1 MPLQNMLLL
10 FKYYF
15 SNWRD
20 FFKEFENGKMEKSVL
35 KFEVTSCPDFIIFK
49 KIEDQKTKTLLP
61 YSCTA
66 IILLCIVYNYKRIL
80 HKD

>member
-1 MPLQNMLLL
+1 MLLL

-20 FFKEFENGKMEKSVL
+20 FFKEFEKWKNG
-35 KFEVTSCPDFIIFK
+35 KFEVTSSPRFEINIIFK

-61 YSCTA
+61 YSGTA